1 MTRGRIAFIGAVHE
15 AAPALEVLLRRDEAD
30 VVTVITCT
38 EKAAARMSGVVDLAH
53 LARSAGV
60 QVLYVDDISAAPVV
74 QQLDDLDLDLSVV
87 VGWTRLL
94 SAAVLRLP
102 RAGCVGFHAS
112 LLPRHRGRAPVNW
125 AILRGEQVTGN
136 TMMYLDVHADTGDI
150 IDQRSVPITPTDT
163 CGTVYAG
170 VARAGAEMLAEH
182 LPALLDGTA
191 PRRPQDRTAGDLL
204 PKRTP
209 DMGVIDWEQGPRVV
223 HDWVRA
229 LTLPYPGAFG
239 CAGGRKVSI
248 WSTALPG
255 EGEPAGAPGRVMSV
269 TGSSVRVG
277 TRGGSIVVISASL
290 DGAPPRP
297 AAQVFA
303 ESGLAVGSQFDDVPI
318 EARRWARGEALV

>member
-1 MTRGRIAFIGAVHE
+1 M
-15 AAPALEVLLRRDEAD
+15 
-30 VVTVITCT
+30 
-38 EKAAARMSGVVDLAH
+38 
-53 LARSAGV
+53 
-60 QVLYVDDISAAPVV
+60 YVDDINAAPVV
-74 QQLDDLDLDLSVV
+74 QQLDDLDLDLAVV

-150 IDQRSVPITPTDT
+150 IDQRPVPITPTDT
-163 CGTVYAG
+163 CGTVYAR
-170 VARAGAEMLAEH
+170 VARAGAQMLAEH

-209 DMGVIDWEQGPRVV
+209 DMGVIDWEQRPRVV

-229 LTLPYPGAFG
+229 LALPYPGAFG
-239 CAGGRKVSI
+239 CAAGRKVSI

-255 EGEPAGAPGRVMSV
+255 EAEPTGAPGRIMSV
-269 TGSSVRVG
+269 TGSNVRVG
-277 TRGGSIVVISASL
+277 TQNGSIVVTSASL

-303 ESGLAVGSQFDDVPI
+303 ESGLPVGSQFDDVPI
-318 EARRWARGEALV
+318 EVRRWARGEAEV